1 MATVNSS
8 TSSSTLSSLTAK
20 TGIGGLVSGMDID
33 ELVESLS
40 ATSRQK
46 ILKQQQNVQKLEW
59 KQTTYRSV
67 TSKLKEFQ
75 SKYLDVLSS
84 TNFRSASFFN
94 TVKAASSS
102 NAVSVTATG
111 SASAGSITID
121 SVTQLAT
128 FQTVKSTNAASKALT
143 GTKTVSEFISGL
155 EAGESI
161 SITLDGK
168 VKAITFDSA
177 FVTDV
182 TNNPST
188 FGTRLQT
195 LVDDAFGGAANSLI
209 TVDAATTD
217 SLITFSATGSKIT
230 LNSVGDKSTT
240 LTDLGFI
247 NGQSNKVN
255 TTSEIG
261 DLTFTT
267 DLSDQANYIF
277 KINNVNF
284 TVKST
289 DNMATIMEKINS
301 SNAGVTISYS
311 SISDRFTMTAKNSGS
326 GNNVAISDTSGN
338 LMTALGLTS
347 AAGADVTEGK
357 NAILSVNGQSI
368 TRTSNTFEIDGAK
381 VTLLEKPSEP
391 VTITMTEDAT
401 SLTDTIKKFVED
413 YNSMVDYMNG
423 LIKEK
428 IDRDYEPLSDA
439 QKKDMTEAEITTWE
453 KKAKSGILRGD
464 NLLRSLSSKFQSTV
478 TGLSVNGFS
487 LYSMGISSAGYTE
500 NGKLKIDET
509 KLKTA
514 LETKGSEIRELFT
527 SEKGLG
533 SSLNDIIVSA
543 TKTSGVKGSRG
554 TLVDVAGVDNTS
566 SNTENSIFEQIKRT
580 NKSIK
585 TLQARLKD
593 EESRLWSKFT
603 YMETVINNLN
613 SQSSILSNYTS
624 S

>member
-8 TSSSTLSSLTAK
+8 TSTNSLLTAK

-46 ILKQQQNVQKLEW
+46 ILKQQQNVQRLEW
-59 KQTTYRSV
+59 KQTAYRSV
-67 TSKLKEFQ
+67 TKALKEFQ
-75 SKYLDVLSS
+75 SKYLDVLSP
-84 TNFRSASFFN
+84 TNFRSTSFFN

-102 NAVSVTATG
+102 KAVSVTATG
-111 SASAGSITID
+111 AASVGSITID

-128 FQTVKSTNAASKALT
+128 FQTVTSKNEASKALT
-143 GTKTVSEFISGL
+143 GTKTVTEFISAVK
-155 EAGESI
+155 AGESI
-161 SITLDGK
+161 SLTLDGK
-168 VKAITFDSA
+168 VKTITFDST
-177 FVTDV
+177 FVDGV
-182 TNNPST
+182 KGNPST
-188 FGTRLQT
+188 FEAKLQA
-195 LVDDAFGGAANSLI
+195 LVDDAFGGAANRLI
-209 TVDAATTD
+209 TVDASSAD
-217 SLITFSATGSKIT
+217 SLITFSAEGSKIT
-230 LNSVGDKSTT
+230 LNSVGDESTA
-240 LTDLGFI
+240 LADLGFT
-247 NGQSNKVN
+247 NGQSNKVS
-255 TTSEIG
+255 TTSMIR
-261 DLTFTT
+261 DLTFAK
-267 DLSDQANYIF
+267 DLIVQDNYLF
-277 KINNVNF
+277 KINDVSF

-289 DNMATIMEKINS
+289 DTMTSIMDKINS

-338 LMTALGLTS
+338 FMTALGLTT
-347 AAGADVTEGK
+347 GAEAVKTEGK

-381 VTLLEKPSEP
+381 VTLLEELSDP

-413 YNSMVDYMNG
+413 YNTMIDLING
-423 LIKEK
+423 LVKEE
-428 IDRDYEPLSDA
+428 IDKDYEPLSDE
-439 QKKDMTEAEITTWE
+439 QKKEMTEDEITSWE

-464 NLLRSLSSKFQSTV
+464 NLLRSIASKFQSTV

-500 NGKLKIDET
+500 NGKLKVDET

-514 LETKGSEIRELFT
+514 LETKGSQIRELFT
-527 SEKGLG
+527 SAKGM
-533 SSLNDIIVSA
+533 SYSLNDIITSA

-580 NKSIK
+580 NKNIK
-585 TLQARLKD
+585 TLQIRLED

-603 YMETVINNLN
+603 YMETIINNLN
-613 SQSSILSNYTS
+613 SQSSILSQFS
-624 S
+624 SGS

>member
-1 MATVNSS
+1 MASVNSS
-8 TSSSTLSSLTAK
+8 TSTTSLLTAK

-75 SKYLDVLSS
+75 SKYLDVLSP
-84 TNFRSASFFN
+84 TNFKSTSFFN

-128 FQTVKSTNAASKALT
+128 FQTVKSTNAVSKALT

-155 EAGESI
+155 DAGESI

-177 FVTDV
+177 FVTAV
-182 TNNPST
+182 NNDST
-188 FGTRLQT
+188 TFQANLQA

-209 TVDAATTD
+209 TVDAANP
-217 SLITFSATGSKIT
+217 SGFISFSAAGSKIT
-230 LNSVGDKSTT
+230 LNSVGEESTT

-255 TTSEIG
+255 TTSQIG
-261 DLTFTT
+261 DLTFAT
-267 DLSDQANYIF
+267 DLSDQDSYIF

-284 TVKST
+284 IVKST
-289 DNMATIMEKINS
+289 DTMTTIMDKINS

-311 SISDRFTMTAKNSGS
+311 SISDRFTMTAKNGGS
-326 GNNVAISDTSGN
+326 GDNVLVSDTSGN

-347 AAGADVTEGK
+347 ATGDVTEGV

-368 TRTSNTFEIDGAK
+368 TRVSNTFEIDGAK
-381 VTLLEKPSEP
+381 VTLLAKPSEP

-413 YNSMVDYMNG
+413 YNSMVDFMNG
-423 LIKEK
+423 LVKEE
-428 IDRDYEPLSDA
+428 IDRDYGPLSDA
-439 QKKDMTEAEITTWE
+439 QKEEMTEAEISAWE

-487 LYSMGISSAGYTE
+487 LYSMGISSAGYSE

-514 LETKGSEIRELFT
+514 LETKGNEIRELFT
-527 SEKGLG
+527 SEKGMG
-533 SSLNDIIVSA
+533 NSLNDIIVSA

-585 TLQARLKD
+585 TLQIRLED

-613 SQSSILSNYTS
+613 SQSSILSNYIS